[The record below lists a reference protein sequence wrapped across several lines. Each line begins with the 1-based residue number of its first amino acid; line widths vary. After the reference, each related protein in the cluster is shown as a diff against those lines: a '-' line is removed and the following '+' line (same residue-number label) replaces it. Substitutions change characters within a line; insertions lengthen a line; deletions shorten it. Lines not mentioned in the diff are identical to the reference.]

1 MQKESWMLNP
11 QCSELMSEWKVR
23 SWLLNAQAANLPLKE
38 GAEGMSVQSGHGQEA
53 FWETLKKK
61 KKKTPHSTESLS
73 LQLISLERLKD

>member
-61 KKKTPHSTESLS
+61 KKKHLTAQKVSVYNWSHS
-73 LQLISLERLKD
+73 KG